1 MKKWL
6 LCTLCKHQY
15 FKSSTSVNSGKLLCH
30 HFPERK
36 RSIIKHTSSILKS
49 LQSGREEQSRLL
61 FSTASRRQ
69 INLVHLSSVVFSFC
83 PPFYISL
90 LISIP
95 AWLASLFGLL
105 TVGSVQNWDTFC
117 YTCIYFFSS
126 KQNGCSSKEN
136 KSGVFQ
142 AKTKPFALSN
152 LYAFFWPDV

>member
-1 MKKWL
+1 MSLFSRW
-6 LCTLCKHQY
+6 
-15 FKSSTSVNSGKLLCH
+15 
-30 HFPERK
+30 ER
-36 RSIIKHTSSILKS
+36 SIIIKHTSSILKS

-105 TVGSVQNWDTFC
+105 TVGSVQSRDTFC
-117 YTCIYFFSS
+117 YTCIYFYFQFQTKRLLFKG
-126 KQNGCSSKEN
+126 KQKWGITGKN
-136 KSGVFQ
+136 KKLCFEQ
-142 AKTKPFALSN
+142 PLC
-152 LYAFFWPDV
+152 L